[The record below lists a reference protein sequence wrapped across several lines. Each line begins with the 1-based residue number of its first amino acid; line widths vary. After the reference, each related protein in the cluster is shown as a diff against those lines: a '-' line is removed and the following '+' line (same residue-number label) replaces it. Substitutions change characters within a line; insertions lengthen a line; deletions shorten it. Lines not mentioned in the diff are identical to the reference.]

1 MKIGIAVRKDETD
14 YFVHQSYCEFLKQN
28 DLTFDFISL
37 TTPLDSFDGFLIPGG
52 NDIHS
57 KYYRQFPYACKKID
71 EEMDLLDQKII
82 LEAVRTKKPLLGI
95 CRGIQSINVFLG
107 GSLKQ
112 DILHHQQENHWIK
125 YEGTYYLV
133 NSFHHQSILKLAP
146 NLKATAYSIDG
157 EIEMIVHETLPIIG
171 VQFHPEIAPSKLNP
185 ILLELFN
192 GF

>member
-82 LEAVRTKKPLLGI
+82 LEAVRTKNL
-95 CRGIQSINVFLG
+95 CWEFAEVFKASMFFG
-107 GSLKQ
+107 RIVKTRYFTSSTGKSL
-112 DILHHQQENHWIK
+112 D
-125 YEGTYYLV
+125 
-133 NSFHHQSILKLAP
+133 
-146 NLKATAYSIDG
+146 
-157 EIEMIVHETLPIIG
+157 
-171 VQFHPEIAPSKLNP
+171 
-185 ILLELFN
+185 
-192 GF
+192 